1 MLSIIQAAGWPIWPL
16 IASSVLALAIV
27 LERLISLTD
36 HKIAPSDLL
45 DKVLAATS
53 QRIPENTAVI
63 ELEKSSALGC
73 VLASAFHLLQAHPK
87 ASDEDL
93 RETMVRPAATEELM
107 GDKWRCRESSTAI
120 GLLICDSQQTTTGY
134 WPEIG

>member
-36 HKIAPSDLL
+36 HKIAPADLL
-45 DKVLAATS
+45 AKVLAATS
-53 QRIPENTAVI
+53 QRIPESTAVI

-93 RETMVRPAATEELM
+93 RETM
-107 GDKWRCRESSTAI
+107 
-120 GLLICDSQQTTTGY
+120 QTTGAVFAFVVVMALFLYLTDKTLEWALYDLVLG
-134 WPEIG
+134 WKKS